1 MASSHRAS
9 LLCHHVIY
17 SPRCPQWSPPNVVLR
32 PLCHPFC
39 SQPTRLLF
47 VEQGYLSGE
56 FLIRFT
62 SATSLTFCFRNIQ
75 GSNSK
80 IDGSFVATVLES
92 AAVGVLYLAWKSITE
107 GESCYCFIS
116 CLTRV
121 LPAILSRFVHDT
133 STWSQSEFLSP
144 HDLALAHYHHHP
156 HVLFTP
162 CGPSITTRSHS
173 PLSLFTHSLARAW
186 YYEIIRYL
194 IPRPR
199 ICYLRLSFV
208 PFFSFISTPFSRASI
223 IIYTFLYALSHYSPT
238 LTITLH
244 PQNHGTKTCITHR
257 STHSAFVV
265 VSLSAFSV
273 I

>member
-1 MASSHRAS
+1 M
-9 LLCHHVIY
+9 
-17 SPRCPQWSPPNVVLR
+17 VLR

-133 STWSQSEFLSP
+133 STRSQSEFLSP
-144 HDLALAHYHHHP
+144 RSRTLSSSSPRAIHSVWSFNHNTFP
-156 HVLFTP
+156 FT
-162 CGPSITTRSHS
+162 TF
-173 PLSLFTHSLARAW
+173 PLHSLARSC
-186 YYEIIRYL
+186 L
-194 IPRPR
+194 I
-199 ICYLRLSFV
+199 L
-208 PFFSFISTPFSRASI
+208 
-223 IIYTFLYALSHYSPT
+223 
-238 LTITLH
+238 
-244 PQNHGTKTCITHR
+244 
-257 STHSAFVV
+257 
-265 VSLSAFSV
+265 
-273 I
+273 